1 MFIKITILVK
11 DAPCQ
16 NIPGKGFFFIILNA
30 TKIFTML

>member
-16 NIPGKGFFFIILNA
+16 NTPGKVFFLITLNA